1 MHFPN
6 KWSVTPEVVEEL
18 EQLVLHAVAG
28 GQPMFF
34 AVSNSH
40 ESGVESIASTSSVI
54 PFDQEELSK
63 MLDLTDRLKG

>member
-6 KWSVTPEVVEEL
+6 KWSVTPKVVAEL

-34 AVSNSH
+34 VVSNSY
-40 ESGVESIASTSSVI
+40 ESGIESIASTSSVI